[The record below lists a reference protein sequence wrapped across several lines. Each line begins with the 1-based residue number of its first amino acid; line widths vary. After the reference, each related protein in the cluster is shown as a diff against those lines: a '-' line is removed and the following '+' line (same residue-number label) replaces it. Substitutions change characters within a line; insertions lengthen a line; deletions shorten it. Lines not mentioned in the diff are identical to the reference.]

1 MPRIAI
7 VGAGV
12 AGLACAHRLAAAPGS
27 ADVVVLEASDRPG
40 GHLRTERIDEFL
52 CEWGPN
58 GFLDNAPDTLAL
70 VDALGLRPEIVPS
83 QDRARR
89 RFVFRD
95 GRLRLLPG
103 SPGAFLT
110 SDVLSFGAK
119 LRIAREPFAPP
130 RPDGDETIHAFAA
143 RRLGREAADILVD
156 PMVSGIFAGDARE
169 LSLRAAFPKISELE
183 EQHGGLFRAMVARRR
198 KVRASGAPVGSPL
211 GRLTSFVN
219 GIETLPRALAASL
232 GGRLRLRS
240 PVSSLARA
248 TGAAAPWTIALGSGE
263 SLTAD
268 HVVIAVPPPAA
279 SALLAPLDAALAA
292 TLATIPLAPLV
303 VVALGFDAAALG
315 HPLDGFGFLVPR
327 GQGVRILGALWESSV
342 YPGRAPAGRALIRV
356 MTGGAHD
363 PSVADLADDQL
374 LGLVRGD
381 LMTTMGIRAE
391 PEMVRIIRH
400 RNAIPQ
406 YTVGHLDRLASI
418 DSALAS
424 LAGLHLTGHGYRGV
438 GINAAIAD
446 AVSLAARLRA
456 FGASARPDG
465 A

>member
-1 MPRIAI
+1 VPRIAI

-12 AGLACAHRLAAAPGS
+12 AGLACAHRLAAAPGG

-58 GFLDNAPDTLAL
+58 GFLDNAPHTLAL
-70 VDALGLRPEIVPS
+70 VDALGLRPEVVPS
-83 QDRARR
+83 QDQARR

-103 SPGAFLT
+103 SPAAFLT
-110 SDVLSFGAK
+110 SDVLSLGAK
-119 LRIAREPFAPP
+119 LRIAREPFASP

-169 LSLRAAFPKISELE
+169 LSLRAAFPKMWELE
-183 EQHGGLFRAMVARRR
+183 EQHGGLFRALVARRR
-198 KVRASGAPVGSPL
+198 KVRRSGAPVGSPL
-211 GRLTSFVN
+211 TSFAN

-232 GGRLRLRS
+232 GSRLRLGS

-248 TGAAAPWTIALGSGE
+248 TGTAAPWTIALGSGE
-263 SLTAD
+263 ILSAD

-279 SALLAPLDAALAA
+279 SALLAPFDAALAA
-292 TLATIPLAPLV
+292 TLATIPLAPLA

-342 YPGRAPAGRALIRV
+342 YPGRAPSGHALIRV

-363 PSVADLADDQL
+363 PSVAELADDQL

-418 DSALAS
+418 DAAVAS

-446 AVSLAARLRA
+446 AVSVAARLVP
-456 FGASARPDG
+456 ARPDG

>member
-1 MPRIAI
+1 MPRVAI
-7 VGAGV
+7 VGAGI
-12 AGLACAHRLAAAPGS
+12 AGLACAHRLAAAPGGS
-27 ADVVVLEASDRPG
+27 DVVVLEASDRAG
-40 GHLRTERIDEFL
+40 GHLRTERIDGFL

-70 VDALGLRPEIVPS
+70 VDTLGLGAEVVPS
-83 QDRARR
+83 QDQARR

-103 SPGAFLT
+103 SPAAFLT

-156 PMVSGIFAGDARE
+156 PMVSGIFAGDARQ
-169 LSLRAAFPKISELE
+169 LSLRAAFPKMWELE
-183 EQHGGLFRAMVARRR
+183 DQHGGLFRALLARRR
-198 KVRASGAPVGSPL
+198 RVRASGAPVGSPL
-211 GRLTSFVN
+211 GRLTSFAN
-219 GIETLPRALAASL
+219 GIETLPKALAARL
-232 GGRLRLRS
+232 GSRLRLGS
-240 PVSSLARA
+240 PVSSLTRA
-248 TGAAAPWTIALGSGE
+248 AGTAAAWTIALGSGE

-279 SALLAPLDAALAA
+279 SALLGPLDATLAG

-303 VVALGFDAAALG
+303 VVALGFDRAALG

-342 YPGRAPAGRALIRV
+342 YPGRAASGHALIRV

-363 PSVADLADDQL
+363 PSVADLTDDQL

-381 LMTTMGIRAE
+381 LLTTMGIRAE
-391 PEMVRIIRH
+391 PGMVRIIRH

-406 YTVGHLDRLASI
+406 YTVGHLDRLARI
-418 DSALAS
+418 DAALMR
-424 LAGLHLTGHGYRGV
+424 LPGLHLTGHGYRGV

>member
-1 MPRIAI
+1 MPRVAI
-7 VGAGV
+7 VGAGI
-12 AGLACAHRLAAAPGS
+12 AGLACAHRLAASPDGC
-27 ADVVVLEASDRPG
+27 DVVVLEASDRAG

-52 CEWGPN
+52 YERGPN

-70 VDALGLRPEIVPS
+70 VDALGLGAEVVPS
-83 QDRARR
+83 QDQARR

-103 SPGAFLT
+103 SPAAFLT

-119 LRIAREPFAPP
+119 LRIAREPFAPQ

-156 PMVSGIFAGDARE
+156 PMVSGIYAGDARQ
-169 LSLRAAFPKISELE
+169 LSLRAAFPKMWELE
-183 EQHGGLFRAMVARRR
+183 DQHGGLFRALLARRR

-211 GRLTSFVN
+211 GRLTSFAN
-219 GIETLPRALAASL
+219 GMETLPKALAARL
-232 GGRLRLRS
+232 GGRLRLGS
-240 PVSSLARA
+240 PVSSLTRA
-248 TGAAAPWTIALGSGE
+248 AGAGAQWKIALETGE
-263 SLTAD
+263 HLSAD

-279 SALLAPLDAALAA
+279 SALLGPIDATLAA

-303 VVALGFDAAALG
+303 VVALGFDRAALG

-342 YPGRAPAGRALIRV
+342 YPGRAASGHALIRV

-363 PSVADLADDQL
+363 PSVVDLTDDQL
-374 LGLVRGD
+374 LGLVRGN
-381 LMTTMGIRAE
+381 LLTTMGIRAE
-391 PEMVRIIRH
+391 PGMVRIIRH

-406 YTVGHLDRLASI
+406 YIVGHLDRLARI
-418 DSALAS
+418 DAALMR
-424 LAGLHLTGHGYRGV
+424 LPGLHLTGHGYRGV
-438 GINAAIAD
+438 GINATIAD
-446 AVSLAARLRA
+446 AVSLAARLVA
-456 FGASARPDG
+456 ARPDG